1 MIIERA
7 SVRENR
13 PLAEGIFQ
21 MTMTAP
27 AIANEN
33 PSPGQFLNI
42 SVTDDWLHP
51 LRRPMSIA
59 GRDEDNL
66 TIIYKLFGEGTR
78 LLSQYASGNSLDV
91 LGPLGNSF
99 GTTEGTT
106 PVLVG
111 GGVGL
116 APILWLHEILQSKS
130 VDHVTIIGARH
141 AGEHFLEHRP
151 DEGVILT
158 SDDGSLGLKGT
169 VMNPV
174 GSVCSELDVPKLFA
188 CGPEP
193 MLIVVKDFAITES
206 IAGELSVES
215 YMGCATGIC
224 QGCVIERQNGAA
236 SKHSYHDRYSLVCL
250 EGPVYN
256 AEDICF
262 A

>member
-7 SVRENR
+7 TVRENS

-27 AIANEN
+27 AIAGEN

-42 SVTDDWLHP
+42 SVTDEWFHP

-59 GRDEDNL
+59 GRDGDNL
-66 TIIYKLFGEGTR
+66 SIIYKLFGEGTK
-78 LLSQYASGNSLDV
+78 LLSDCSPESTLDV
-91 LGPLGNSF
+91 LGPLGNNF
-99 GTTEGTT
+99 ETTEGTT
-106 PVLVG
+106 AVLVG

-116 APILWLHEILQSKS
+116 APILWLHETLQSDG
-130 VDHVTIIGARH
+130 VEHVTIIGARH
-141 AGEHFLEHRP
+141 AGEHFLDHRP
-151 DEGVILT
+151 EEGFILT
-158 SDDGSLGLKGT
+158 SDDGTVGEKGT
-169 VMNPV
+169 VLP
-174 GSVCSELDVPKLFA
+174 SVERFSLEAVNPKLFA

-193 MLIVVKDFAITES
+193 MLNAVKDFAARES
-206 IAGELSVES
+206 IACELSVES

-224 QGCVIERQNGAA
+224 QGCIIQRTNGKA
-236 SKHSYHDRYSLVCL
+236 SEHSYHDRYSLVCL
-250 EGPVYN
+250 EGPVYK

>member
-66 TIIYKLFGEGTR
+66 TIIYKLFGEGT
-78 LLSQYASGNSLDV
+78 
-91 LGPLGNSF
+91 
-99 GTTEGTT
+99 
-106 PVLVG
+106 
-111 GGVGL
+111 
-116 APILWLHEILQSKS
+116 HEILQSKS

-256 AEDICF
+256 ASEICF
-262 A
+262 S